1 MTSSLQG
8 RSIRLELI
16 SGKNLEVPSGR
27 IPAGIY
33 VSIKLGETRRWRS
46 AIRILSSNQ
55 SVMWSDTVTLSS
67 HTSFELSFEIRAS
80 FELGRMLGHGEFIR
94 KLETSWNELLDH
106 GDGPFDLLFPPFDDI
121 CPSLTIKVA
130 FAHTCEHDDSALLDD
145 WVVAQ
150 CLVGHPDRAAAL
162 TNLARARLEGYIQED
177 RQDIDCTISLFR
189 EALALRP
196 QGHPDHPLSLYLL
209 TEALTWR
216 HNNQDTT
223 ADICESAQIYHEL
236 LPLCPEDTN
245 IRNIV
250 AGEDDAS
257 DEGIHLRR
265 TVLELCPLGHEDL
278 PTALHELARAVEAR
292 FQQCGTID
300 DLDESIQIG
309 REVVRLCPKG
319 HPRCD
324 TYLNDLAVSLGFRF
338 RYQGNPHDL
347 GEAIPLY
354 EDALRLCPVEH
365 EFRGALLGNLG
376 NVLRTRF
383 NQHDDIHDLDRA
395 ISLHR
400 EALTLCPPG
409 NPDRNTMLH
418 NLALALDTRY
428 DELLVGDDLNEAINM
443 YRESLR
449 VKQTDY
455 SERHLTLSNLSSV
468 LCSRFMQTQK
478 NEDVEEAIGLCKE
491 ALAALPSLHPD
502 RYFSYHRLQEAYLSR
517 YRILHNPDDLSLVV
531 ENFRLA
537 SRHPTQGFPERILTA
552 LDWVEQA
559 EDYEH
564 ESALEAYQLCLDLF
578 DNHVMTRSSIISR
591 REAAAAFRP
600 ARTLPVDATSWP
612 WPTVVTGLSTQRLH
626 MKTSS
631 SAYPIL
637 AHKFAQLSQRLSDV
651 QGSAAITD
659 RAAADLAA
667 REYRRLTEQ
676 WEATVAEI
684 RDIQGFSRFLLPP
697 LYTDLQEAARHG
709 PVIILVASQYSCN
722 ALIVPTSGEP
732 RHVPI
737 TSLTLADVETL
748 KCDFAREIRH
758 ASFMGP
764 KESRTNLIVLL
775 RKIWDEVMLP
785 IVKVLHHDLKVK
797 PRSRIWLCPTAA
809 FTSIPLHA
817 AHPSRMKADNSGREL
832 CLEDIYICSYTPTP
846 SALIRSRQTNE
857 DACDPV
863 VSRRSDKV
871 QPGAGQG
878 TMLAAVDSEL
888 ELVRKLV
895 HPHVNFTRL
904 SGDEATQAGALEA
917 LRRNTWV
924 HLACH
929 GKQDHKPL
937 TLLDIM
943 ENDAPHAEFAFLSAC
958 HTAVG
963 DEETPDEVIHLAA
976 GLQFSGFKSVIGT
989 LWVVDDAFA
998 KHVVEAFYERL
1009 FKDLEEGDM
1018 PDCTKAALALNH
1030 ATYAVKNK
1038 VPLEQ
1043 RIVFIHIAV
1052 FFMIP
1057 HIVSLWRIDS
1067 RICFSKVSF
1076 QRTTKFL
1083 CSGPAH
1089 KNQMSKRTRT
1099 KDQGTPQTK
1108 KNKNKRPSSLTNTN
1122 TKKYGVEASK
1132 RESRGNHTKGLGEKQ
1147 REPQTKLKPN
1157 KPNQPDPTPLPQKGD
1172 REGKNPPRQPP
1183 TANLT
1188 NS

>member
-8 RSIRLELI
+8 QSIRLERESLHI
-16 SGKNLEVPSGR
+16 SSAERMNLEVPSGR

-94 KLETSWNELLDH
+94 KFETSWNELLDH

-130 FAHTCEHDDSALLDD
+130 FAPTCEHDDSALLVD

-162 TNLARARLEGYIQED
+162 TNLARARLEGYIRED

-245 IRNIV
+245 IRSIA
-250 AGEDDAS
+250 AGEDGVGYVIRECNDLPTDAS

-309 REVVRLCPKG
+309 RGVVRLCPEG

-338 RYQGNPHDL
+338 RYQGNSHDL
-347 GEAIPLY
+347 CEAIPLY

-383 NQHDDIHDLDRA
+383 NQHDDIRDLDRA

-478 NEDVEEAIGLCKE
+478 NEDVEEAIGLCNE

-517 YRILHNPDDLSLVV
+517 YQILHNPDDLSLVV

-600 ARTLPVDATSWP
+600 ARTLPSRAVANSGHWP
-612 WPTVVTGLSTQRLH
+612 LDSKLH

-631 SAYPIL
+631 S
-637 AHKFAQLSQRLSDV
+637 H
-651 QGSAAITD
+651 
-659 RAAADLAA
+659 
-667 REYRRLTEQ
+667 
-676 WEATVAEI
+676 
-684 RDIQGFSRFLLPP
+684 IQSMR
-697 LYTDLQEAARHG
+697 Y
-709 PVIILVASQYSCN
+709 I
-722 ALIVPTSGEP
+722 AL
-732 RHVPI
+732 
-737 TSLTLADVETL
+737 
-748 KCDFAREIRH
+748 
-758 ASFMGP
+758 
-764 KESRTNLIVLL
+764 
-775 RKIWDEVMLP
+775 
-785 IVKVLHHDLKVK
+785 
-797 PRSRIWLCPTAA
+797 
-809 FTSIPLHA
+809 
-817 AHPSRMKADNSGREL
+817 
-832 CLEDIYICSYTPTP
+832 
-846 SALIRSRQTNE
+846 
-857 DACDPV
+857 
-863 VSRRSDKV
+863 
-871 QPGAGQG
+871 
-878 TMLAAVDSEL
+878 
-888 ELVRKLV
+888 
-895 HPHVNFTRL
+895 
-904 SGDEATQAGALEA
+904 
-917 LRRNTWV
+917 
-924 HLACH
+924 
-929 GKQDHKPL
+929 
-937 TLLDIM
+937 
-943 ENDAPHAEFAFLSAC
+943 
-958 HTAVG
+958 
-963 DEETPDEVIHLAA
+963 
-976 GLQFSGFKSVIGT
+976 
-989 LWVVDDAFA
+989 
-998 KHVVEAFYERL
+998 
-1009 FKDLEEGDM
+1009 
-1018 PDCTKAALALNH
+1018 
-1030 ATYAVKNK
+1030 
-1038 VPLEQ
+1038 
-1043 RIVFIHIAV
+1043 
-1052 FFMIP
+1052 
-1057 HIVSLWRIDS
+1057 
-1067 RICFSKVSF
+1067 
-1076 QRTTKFL
+1076 
-1083 CSGPAH
+1083 
-1089 KNQMSKRTRT
+1089 
-1099 KDQGTPQTK
+1099 
-1108 KNKNKRPSSLTNTN
+1108 
-1122 TKKYGVEASK
+1122 
-1132 RESRGNHTKGLGEKQ
+1132 
-1147 REPQTKLKPN
+1147 
-1157 KPNQPDPTPLPQKGD
+1157 
-1172 REGKNPPRQPP
+1172 
-1183 TANLT
+1183 
-1188 NS
+1188 